1 VEKQVLNDNEQ
12 LRVKDL
18 VVRFYTYEGI
28 VKAVEKANLNLRK
41 GETLGIVGE
50 TGSGKSVTA
59 FTIMALTPPPGKV
72 EGGDV
77 YLRKSDGEVVDVV
90 KLPEEALLKIRGK
103 EVSMIFQE
111 PNAAL
116 DPLYR
121 VGDQIAEAILS
132 HRLGEMLDKAT
143 KLVKEE
149 LNNGGGWGPR
159 LELWTYE
166 TMRRNKD
173 SRLLKFLER
182 IPVIRSRMKRSL
194 NKVVREE
201 IIELLKLME
210 IPDPERVID
219 AYPHEL
225 SGGMQQR
232 IVIAIA
238 LACSP
243 TLLLADEPTTSLDVT
258 VQAQILDLIA
268 RLKQMFGMSVIYIT
282 HDMGVIAEISD
293 RVAVM
298 YAGNVVEVAPVKEL
312 FKNPLHPYT
321 KALLEA
327 IPRPGSPFKS
337 IPGTVPNLVNPP
349 SGCRFHPRCPYA
361 TERCKREVPKLIKVS
376 EDHYVACLLYGGG
389 KDGEHSGN
397 PKPEEVLPDKGRGLQ

>member
-1 VEKQVLNDNEQ
+1 MKDNEQ

-18 VVRFYTYEGI
+18 IVRFYTYEGI

-41 GETLGIVGE
+41 GETLGVVGE

-59 FTIMALTPPPGKV
+59 FTIMALTPSPGKV

-77 YLRKSDGEVVDVV
+77 FFRKSTGDIVDMV
-90 KLPEEALLKIRGK
+90 KLKEETLLKIRGK

-116 DPLYR
+116 DPLYK

-132 HRLGEMLDKAT
+132 HRLPEMLEKAVA
-143 KLVKEE
+143 LVK
-149 LNNGGGWGPR
+149 NGGGLGKR
-159 LELWTYE
+159 LERWTYE
-166 TMRRNKD
+166 VMRENRK
-173 SRLLKFLER
+173 SRLLDFLQR
-182 IPVIRSRMKRSL
+182 IPVIKNKMTESL
-194 NKVVREE
+194 KQVIRQEV
-201 IIELLKLME
+201 IELLRLME

-232 IVIAIA
+232 IIIAIA

-268 RLKQMFGMSVIYIT
+268 RLKKMFGMSVIYIT
-282 HDMGVIAEISD
+282 HDMGVIAEISE

-321 KALLEA
+321 RALLES
-327 IPRPGSPFKS
+327 IPRPGSSFKS

-361 TERCKREVPKLIKVS
+361 KDKCKREVPKLVKVS
-376 EDHYVACLLYGGG
+376 EDHYVSCLLYGGEG
-389 KDGEHSGN
+389 DGEHSGIDRC
-397 PKPEEVLPDKGRGLQ
+397 EEVLPDKGRSI